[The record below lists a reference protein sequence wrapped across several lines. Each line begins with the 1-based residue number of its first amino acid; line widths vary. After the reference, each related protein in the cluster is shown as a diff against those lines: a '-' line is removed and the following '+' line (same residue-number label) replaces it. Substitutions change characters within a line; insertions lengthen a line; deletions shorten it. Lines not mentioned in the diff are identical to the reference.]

1 MNVLSPRFPGFPF
14 HLRASYP
21 TFLIC
26 LIGILPLLAIPLR
39 AWAQPRTAAM
49 PAAVT
54 GLPNAPDPQG
64 TVPLL
69 GTVADQNGAA
79 VHRAVVTV
87 TSDNGSFRQSTSTNR
102 RGAFHFAALPPGN
115 YTVTVTGAGIQSMT
129 PQPLVLASGQ
139 ARQFPVTVTRI
150 PQFTS
155 TVRVTANPVQI
166 ATAQVHVEEQQRM
179 LGGVIPNFYTSF
191 VWNAAP
197 MTPKLKVHL
206 AFRGTFDPFTI
217 LTDAALAGTE
227 QYHDTYPGY
236 GSGWEG
242 YGKRFGATVADS
254 FDSRVIGGALLPA
267 LFHQDPRYFYRGKGS
282 FGRRLAYALAQTVV
296 QRGDNGREQPAY
308 SRIMGALA
316 AAGISNVY
324 HAPEDRSASITVRD
338 AFVILGGNAGE
349 NVLREFVSRM
359 LTSHLPPG
367 ANGKP

>member
-1 MNVLSPRFPGFPF
+1 MHLVLILS
-14 HLRASYP
+14 AS
-21 TFLIC
+21 L
-26 LIGILPLLAIPLR
+26 LPLALPPLV
-39 AWAQPRTAAM
+39 WSQTESAAFA
-49 PAAVT
+49 PAVAA
-54 GLPNAPDPQG
+54 LPDAPDPQA
-64 TVPLL
+64 TVSLT
-69 GTVADQNGAA
+69 GTVADQTGAA

-87 TSDNGSFRQSTSTNR
+87 TGENGSFHQSASTNR

-115 YTVTVTGAGIQSMT
+115 YTVTVSGAEIQSMA
-129 PQPLVLASGQ
+129 PQPLVLAPGQ
-139 ARQFPVTVTRI
+139 TRQFPVTVTRI
-150 PQFTS
+150 PHFTS

-191 VWNAAP
+191 VWDAAP

-206 AFRGTFDPFTI
+206 AFRGTFDPFTL
-217 LTDAALAGTE
+217 LTDAALAGAE

-296 QRGDNGREQPAY
+296 ERGDQGGEEPAY
-308 SRIMGALA
+308 SRIGGAFI

-338 AFVILGGNAGE
+338 AFIILGGNAAE